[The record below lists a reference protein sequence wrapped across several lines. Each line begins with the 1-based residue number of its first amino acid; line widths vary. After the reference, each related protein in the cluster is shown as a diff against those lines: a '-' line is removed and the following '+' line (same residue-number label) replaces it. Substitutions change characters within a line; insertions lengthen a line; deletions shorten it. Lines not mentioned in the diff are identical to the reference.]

1 MRSLHF
7 YKWMTIKSIPF
18 ALVVY
23 VFSTDECFCSLSLY
37 IEMYCRL
44 MTTALTW
51 SVGEGDEQSM
61 FCQPP
66 SEAAGSSPL
75 TG

>member
-23 VFSTDECFCSLSLY
+23 VSLFIQLY
-37 IEMYCRL
+37 VIPPIEMYCRL

-66 SEAAGSSPL
+66 SEDAGSSPL

>member
-1 MRSLHF
+1 MSSLHF

-18 ALVVY
+18 ALVVC
-23 VFSTDECFCSLSLY
+23 VLSLSSTVCLTLF
-37 IEMYCRL
+37 ETHCRL

-61 FCQPP
+61 FCQPL
-66 SEAAGSSPL
+66 SEDAGSSPL